1 MFTWLQGQWLRLKT
15 LQSIQPASFKLLT
28 VWRPASRTKPC
39 LGLRFHSDILN
50 FKCRK
55 IEKTLLILSLIV
67 VNLLSSSILEVE
79 QQKVTVFFPTFLCY
93 SRNVLFTD
101 YMQLVDSLCSFQ
113 DQFWS
118 FVSLLSPLGLEYI
131 VYQQWKSLLV
141 SPTIDMS
148 YYYGSKMVLSFFLAF
163 AESYI
168 KIPLRVL
175 SGSKRHN
182 LSLVW
187 VIFVSFSLPWWLYL
201 YTISFHVDY
210 IISQ

>member
-1 MFTWLQGQWLRLKT
+1 M
-15 LQSIQPASFKLLT
+15 PASFKLLT

-50 FKCRK
+50 FKCRR
-55 IEKTLLILSLIV
+55 IEKTLPILSLMV

-79 QQKVTVFFPTFLCY
+79 QQKVTGFFPTFLCY

-101 YMQLVDSLCSFQ
+101 YMQLVDSLCSFH

-118 FVSLLSPLGLEYI
+118 FVSLLVPTGVRIHCISAVKIASRVTYNWY
-131 VYQQWKSLLV
+131 VLLLWEQDGFV
-141 SPTIDMS
+141 
-148 YYYGSKMVLSFFLAF
+148 FLAF
-163 AESYI
+163 AESHI